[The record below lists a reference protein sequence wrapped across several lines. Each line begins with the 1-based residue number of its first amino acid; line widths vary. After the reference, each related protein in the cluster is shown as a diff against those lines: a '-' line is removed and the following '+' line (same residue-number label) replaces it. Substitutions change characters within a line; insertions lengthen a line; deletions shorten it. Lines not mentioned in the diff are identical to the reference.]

1 VRRAAALFLLC
12 TVAAVGAGCGGGG
25 HAEPPAGAVPN
36 PLRYQ
41 SGARADYERR
51 AAAGLAHVLYAKSPG
66 GVLATAA
73 RTARW
78 RGPVER
84 AAHDAGVDPDLVEAI
99 VFLESGGRPEVIA
112 GGRDPRGAAGLT
124 QIVASTATS
133 LLALRVDATASRR
146 LLVDIARAD
155 RAASRDPGTKRA
167 RAAARRAA
175 KLRAQRRRVDERFD
189 PVKALAAT
197 GRYLRIAREKFGR
210 EDLAFVSYHMGIGN
224 LDGVIG
230 TLAGPSSGD
239 LPYTQLYFDST
250 PLRHRAA
257 YGRLATFGDDSS
269 SYYWRLLAARDIMRS
284 YRRDP
289 GALQRAAALQ
299 VSEPSAA
306 RALHPPASTN
316 TFGDPGA
323 LADARGSGTL
333 KPLPTDPASAHVAP
347 APELAALAVQ
357 LHQPVDR
364 YRLLRPAALDA
375 LRYLAAGVQAIAPGS
390 PPLQV
395 THAAIDRQS
404 AETLGADPSPAP
416 LPSSGYS
423 FGVARRYGSRAEA
436 EAVQFMLDRLTAMNL
451 IAWSRAGS
459 VLEITAASDAR
470 GLVPWLDNAGRVKD
484 AT

>member
-1 VRRAAALFLLC
+1 VRHAAALFLLSGV
-12 TVAAVGAGCGGGG
+12 VALGAGCGGG
-25 HAEPPAGAVPN
+25 HDQPPAGAVPN

-41 SGARADYERR
+41 SGARGDYERR

-73 RTARW
+73 RTAGW
-78 RGPVER
+78 RGAVER
-84 AAHDAGVDPDLVEAI
+84 AARDGGVEPDLVEAI
-99 VFLESGGRPEVIA
+99 VFLESGGRPDVIA

-133 LLALRVDATASRR
+133 LLALRVDAAASRR
-146 LLVDIARAD
+146 LLVGIAQAD
-155 RAASRDPGTKRA
+155 RAASRDPGTKPA
-167 RAAARRAA
+167 RTAARRAA
-175 KLRAQRRRVDERFD
+175 QLRAERQRVDERFD
-189 PVKALAAT
+189 PAKALAAT
-197 GRYLRIAREKFGR
+197 GRYLKIARAKFARG
-210 EDLAFVSYHMGIGN
+210 DLAFVSYHMGIGN

-230 TLAGPSSGD
+230 AFAGPSSGD
-239 LPYTQLYFDST
+239 LPYTQPYFDST

-257 YGRLATFGDDSS
+257 YGRLATFGDDSA

-289 GALQRAAALQ
+289 GALARSAALQ
-299 VSEPSAA
+299 ASEPSAA
-306 RALHPPASTN
+306 RALHPPGSTG
-316 TFGDPGA
+316 TFADPGA

-333 KPLPTDPASAHVAP
+333 QPLPPDPASTHLAP
-347 APELAALAVQ
+347 APELAALVGQ
-357 LHQPVDR
+357 LHQPAER

-395 THAAIDRQS
+395 THATIDRQS
-404 AETLGADPSPAP
+404 ASAPGADPSQAP
-416 LPSSGYS
+416 MQSSGYS
-423 FGVARRYGSRAEA
+423 FGIARRYGSHAEA

-451 IAWSRAGS
+451 VAWSRAGR
-459 VLEITAASDAR
+459 VLEITAAADAR
-470 GLVPWLDNAGRVKD
+470 GLTPWLDPAGRVKD

>member
-1 VRRAAALFLLC
+1 MLS
-12 TVAAVGAGCGGGG
+12 TVAALGAGCGGGRD
-25 HAEPPAGAVPN
+25 APPPGAVPN

-78 RGPVER
+78 RGSVER
-84 AAHDAGVDPDLVEAI
+84 AAQDAGVDPDLVEAI
-99 VFLESGGRPEVIA
+99 VFLESGGRPDVIA

-133 LLALRVDATASRR
+133 LLNLRVDATASRQ

-155 RAASRDPGTKRA
+155 RAASRDPGTKAAQAATRL
-167 RAAARRAA
+167 AAR
-175 KLRAQRRRVDERFD
+175 LRAQRQRVDERFD
-189 PVKALAAT
+189 PAKALAAT
-197 GRYLRIAREKFGR
+197 GRYLKTARGKFGR

-230 TLAGPSSGD
+230 AFAGPSSAD
-239 LPYTQLYFDST
+239 LPYPQLYFDST
-250 PLRHRAA
+250 PLRHAAA
-257 YGRLATFGDDSS
+257 YGKLATFGDDSS
-269 SYYWRLLAARDIMRS
+269 SYYWRLLAARDIMRA

-289 GALQRAAALQ
+289 GALQRTAALQ
-299 VSEPSAA
+299 VSDASAA
-306 RALHPPASTN
+306 RVLHPPPSTA
-316 TFGDPGA
+316 TFADPSA
-323 LADARGSGTL
+323 LADGRSSGAL
-333 KPLPTDPASAHVAP
+333 KPLPSDPTAHVAA
-347 APELAALAVQ
+347 APELVALAAQ
-357 LHQPVDR
+357 LHQSADR
-364 YRLLRPAALDA
+364 YELLRPAALDA

-395 THAAIDRQS
+395 THAAVDRRS
-404 AETLGADPSPAP
+404 AATLGSDTNPPP
-416 LPSSGYS
+416 LQSTGYS
-423 FGVARRYGSRAEA
+423 FGIARRYGNHAEA

-451 IAWSRAGS
+451 IAWARAGP
-459 VLEITAASDAR
+459 VLEITAATDAA
-470 GLVPWLDNAGRVKD
+470 GLGPWLDAAGRVKN

>member
-1 VRRAAALFLLC
+1 VRRSAILSVFC
-12 TVAAVGAGCGGGG
+12 VVAAHAGGCGGGG
-25 HAEPPAGAVPN
+25 GDQPPAGAVPN

-41 SGARADYERR
+41 SGARTDYERR

-73 RTARW
+73 RTAQW
-78 RGPVER
+78 RGAVER
-84 AAHDAGVDPDLVEAI
+84 AARDAGVDPDLVEAV

-133 LLALRVDATASRR
+133 LLNLRVDAAASRS
-146 LLVDIARAD
+146 LLLAIARAD
-155 RAASRDPGTKRA
+155 RDAMRDPGTPRA

-175 KLRAQRRRVDERFD
+175 RLRAQRRRVDERFD
-189 PVKALAAT
+189 PAKALAAT
-197 GRYLRIAREKFGR
+197 GRYLKIAREKFGR

-230 TLAGPSSGD
+230 AFGGPSSAD
-239 LPYTQLYFDST
+239 LPYAQLYFDST
-250 PLRHRAA
+250 PLRHTAA
-257 YGRLATFGDDSS
+257 YARLSTFGDDSS
-269 SYYWRLLAARDIMRS
+269 SYYWRLLAARDIMRA
-284 YRRDP
+284 YRRNP
-289 GALQRAAALQ
+289 GGLARAAALQ
-299 VSEPSAA
+299 VSEPSSA
-306 RALHPPASTN
+306 RALHPPASTD
-316 TFGDPGA
+316 TFADPGA

-333 KPLPTDPASAHVAP
+333 MPLPADPASSHIAP
-347 APELAALAVQ
+347 APELAALAGR
-357 LHQPVDR
+357 LGQPADR

-395 THAAIDRQS
+395 TRATVDRQS
-404 AETLGADPSPAP
+404 AETLGADPSASPIE
-416 LPSSGYS
+416 STGYA
-423 FGVARRYGSRAEA
+423 FALARRYGSHAHA

-451 IAWSRAGS
+451 IGWSRAGP
-459 VLEITAASDAR
+459 VLEITAGSDAR
-470 GLVPWLDNAGRVKD
+470 GLAPWLDRAGHLKA

>member
-1 VRRAAALFLLC
+1 VRRAAALFLLS

-124 QIVASTATS
+124 QIVASTATG
-133 LLALRVDATASRR
+133 LLALRVDVTASRR

-155 RAASRDPGTKRA
+155 RAASRDPGTKRP

-189 PVKALAAT
+189 PAKALAAT

-257 YGRLATFGDDSS
+257 YGQLATFGDDSS

-289 GALQRAAALQ
+289 GAVQRAAALQ

-306 RALHPPASTN
+306 RALHPPASTG
-316 TFGDPGA
+316 TFADPGA

-333 KPLPTDPASAHVAP
+333 KPLPTDPASARVAP
-347 APELAALAVQ
+347 APELAALAGQ

-436 EAVQFMLDRLTAMNL
+436 EAVQFMLDRLAAMNL
-451 IAWSRAGS
+451 IAWSRAGP